1 MYGLG
6 WCGVV
11 CVCVCACVCV
21 CVWVGGG
28 WGVEGGGH
36 ARARAGRRHLLQ
48 AAHIAQVPGRRGGG
62 GQVRPAGGNL
72 AALPGC
78 TRSLP
83 PRLPARRFAS
93 VAPSEPGPGCCDQLL
108 PPVRLPTRQPWSL
121 TRHKH
126 NHGLHAIP
134 LHALPAQPGV
144 APRMILI
151 PAPGRGSRFGRMDG
165 GLAQVP
171 KQAHGVGS
179 HTFSQ
184 VHRLNSGSRPGACH
198 AHDLHSLEA

>member
-6 WCGVV
+6 WFGVV

-21 CVWVGGG
+21 CVWVGVGG
-28 WGVEGGGH
+28 GVEGGG
-36 ARARAGRRHLLQ
+36 ARARAGGP
-48 AAHIAQVPGRRGGG
+48 AAPATGSTHRTGAGSPGGG
-62 GQVRPAGGNL
+62 GQVRPAGGGL

-93 VAPSEPGPGCCDQLL
+93 VAPSEPGPGCCDPLL

-134 LHALPAQPGV
+134 LHALPAQSGV

-165 GLAQVP
+165 GLAQVL
-171 KQAHGVGS
+171 KQDHGVGS